1 MLRTNNMARANGR
14 EFDRTYDR
22 LERAAVAAARRNNA
36 MLLYVPDAP
45 GAALQFALGAYAI
58 APAGSPVG
66 RLLDMQYG
74 APKLGPELV
83 ANGNFETGAG
93 WTTIFGAAT
102 VVSGRMRLTRVDGST
117 GARTSAPI
125 SCIPGRTYRLSVDRS
140 VAGGTTSAGAVIAT
154 TFNSTN
160 GNALSNYGTSSGVL
174 EITFVATQANH
185 WVILDA
191 GSGTAG
197 QYSEFDS
204 VSVREVIDAP
214 GSRGPELINNG
225 DFTTWSAD
233 NPAGWTVGFTETATE
248 FVTQASPGAR
258 LASAGAFNEIVQAIC
273 TVGKTYEA
281 TVVVAACSGN
291 GALSNNTNNPI
302 SFTAPGIYR
311 AIFTAAHSNVG
322 LKRAL
327 SGTACDFTVTSVSIR
342 EVFGYHC
349 NQATASSKP
358 TVVKIPRRTGPELV
372 PNGRFETDASGW
384 TVHFG
389 TGSVVGGRLRLT
401 EDADGTGVRAKCLLS
416 TRPGASYQVQV
427 DCTIGT
433 GPILIVAA
441 VAGDNTAYG
450 TNLGR
455 VDRSVT
461 TTAAFSFVAT
471 SGTTSLIVSAPGTD
485 GQFGEFDN
493 VSVKEVLEWS
503 NAIQFDGTDDFL
515 DVTFR
520 DYYAAGT
527 STFVGSWYG
536 PVTGNSSFGLV
547 QSSNG
552 NITPLYAPFGIPT
565 SSVNASYFM
574 RDDAGSAV
582 LNFRTYAA
590 GAYSG
595 SGVVSAVDSGNR
607 LVGLDHG
614 TVTVDV
620 AFTRPGVL
628 TSNRIT
634 VGAAQRTSTS
644 GFGKMIMGLLCW
656 SPNVMPDADRR
667 AIEKFA
673 AFLVGEHH
681 V

>member
-1 MLRTNNMARANGR
+1 MLRSNNMARANGR

-22 LERAAVAAARRNNA
+22 LERAAIAAARRNNA

-93 WTTIFGAAT
+93 WTTIFGTAT

-125 SCIPGRTYRLSVDRS
+125 SCIPGRTYRLLVDRS

-258 LASAGAFNEIVQAIC
+258 LSSAGAFNEIVQAIC

-358 TVVKIPRRTGPELV
+358 TVVKIPRRTGPDLIAPGAWTTGT
-372 PNGRFETDASGW
+372 PNSTTISAGTITFGSQYSSAEQLLALRNGTYYNLSYSVTSASGAYP
-384 TVHFG
+384 
-389 TGSVVGGRLRLT
+389 L
-401 EDADGTGVRAKCLLS
+401 ALS
-416 TRPGASYQVQV
+416 S
-427 DCTIGT
+427 
-433 GPILIVAA
+433 
-441 VAGDNTAYG
+441 
-450 TNLGR
+450 
-455 VDRSVT
+455 
-461 TTAAFSFVAT
+461 
-471 SGTTSLIVSAPGTD
+471 SGFTTSTTVLPTAIGINTVTVLCVDATKPIRLIAPNAGTSITLTNISLR
-485 GQFGEFDN
+485 EIN
-493 VSVKEVLEWS
+493 EWS

-520 DYYAAGT
+520 DYYAAGA